1 MPKRGSIQL
10 RLFAAFFLVVLTLIA
25 LFALISYS
33 YVARTLT
40 QSATDFMLAQA
51 DSIAYQTDTLLQ
63 DANELSGKLLFSQ
76 ELLDLFYSDMFA
88 ASPGS
93 MEKRH
98 RFDTLV
104 YSIGG
109 PQFPPFQIN
118 MFRFSGEFAGV
129 GSTGVITRLPSQA
142 IAGVAWLPACVQKD
156 GAKLITPPHRDEFGY
171 QRGPV
176 VSLCRTFGP
185 RWGGI
190 KDSAIEIQVPFG
202 QIEDIVKR
210 QLGGADNLKVVI
222 FDAAGIVAY
231 PQDGAAGDTANW
243 GAVRARSQDNI
254 LTQNMDGKE
263 RVVAVKQS
271 QHTGWTVAVVQ
282 DYSSLLA
289 PADRVRNNF
298 LLVAL
303 GGLLLTVPIT
313 YTIARSLTL
322 PIQKIHESVAQLT
335 LETLPGQGTFTVDTT
350 VNELEELNAAFQTMC
365 VRLRE
370 ALDETV
376 VARALAIQSRMLAL
390 QAQMDPHFLYNMI
403 ATISI
408 LAEKGESAQIVAIC
422 ESLGDMMGYI
432 STSGEQFVPA
442 GAELQHTQAYMDLMC
457 VRFADELNFTCAV
470 SPSLLEVHIPKLT
483 VQPLVENCVK
493 HATKCAP
500 PWHIAVVGEVACG
513 RWQITV
519 SDNGAG
525 FSPIALAELRRKL
538 PRAAETPST
547 LELNGM
553 GLIDIYMRLNLH
565 YNAEAIFE
573 FGNQPGG
580 GAYVRVGGP
589 VAGT

>member
-10 RLFAAFFLVVLTLIA
+10 RLFAAFFLVVLILIA

-33 YVARTLT
+33 YVSRTLT

-51 DSIAYQTDTLLQ
+51 DSIAYQTDALLQ

-88 ASPGS
+88 ATPGS

-98 RFDTLV
+98 RFDALV

-118 MFRFSGEFAGV
+118 MFRFGGEFAGV
-129 GSTGVITRLPSQA
+129 GSTGVITKLPA
-142 IAGVAWLPACVQKD
+142 KTIADLAWLPPCVQQD
-156 GAKLITPPHRDEFGY
+156 GAKLIIPPHRDEFGY

-185 RWGGI
+185 RWGGS
-190 KDSAIEIQVPFG
+190 KDSAVEIQVPFS
-202 QIEDIVKR
+202 QVEDIVKR
-210 QLGGADNLKVVI
+210 QLTSGAYLQILI
-222 FDAAGIVAY
+222 FDTAGTLVY
-231 PQDGAAGDTANW
+231 PQDGADRDAAAWAAIQAGNPSH
-243 GAVRARSQDNI
+243 VLIHRV
-254 LTQNMDGKE
+254 DGKE
-263 RVVAVKQS
+263 HVLAYKHS
-271 QHTGWTVAVVQ
+271 AHTGWTVAVLQ

-289 PADRVRNNF
+289 PVDRLRNNF

-335 LETLPGQGTFTVDTT
+335 LETLPGEDAFKLNTT
-350 VNELEELNAAFQTMC
+350 VNELEDLNIAFQTMC

-376 VARALAIQSRMLAL
+376 AARALAIQSRMLAL

-403 ATISI
+403 TTISI
-408 LAEKGESAQIVAIC
+408 LAEKGESTQVVTIC
-422 ESLGDMMGYI
+422 ESLGELLGYI
-432 STSGEQFVPA
+432 STGREQFVA
-442 GAELQHTQAYMDLMC
+442 ASTELRHTRAYMDLMC
-457 VRFADELNFTCAV
+457 VRFADELAFTCDFPATLSDV
-470 SPSLLEVHIPKLT
+470 LVPKLT

-493 HATKCAP
+493 HATTCAP
-500 PWHIAVVGEVACG
+500 PWHIAVIGEAEAG
-513 RWQITV
+513 QWRITV
-519 SDNGAG
+519 SDNGPG
-525 FSPIALAELRRKL
+525 FSSPALAELQRKL
-538 PRAAETPST
+538 QRAVDAPNT

-553 GLIDIYMRLNLH
+553 GLINIYMRLTLH
-565 YNAEAIFE
+565 YGAQALFE
-573 FGNQPGG
+573 FGNQLGG

-589 VAGT
+589 LRRS

>member
-33 YVARTLT
+33 YVSRTLT

-51 DSIAYQTDTLLQ
+51 GSIAYQTDTLLQ

-88 ASPGS
+88 ATPGS
-93 MEKRH
+93 IEKRH

-129 GSTGVITRLPSQA
+129 GTTGVITRLPPET
-142 IAGVAWLPACVQKD
+142 IAGVAWLPACVQED
-156 GAKLITPPHRDEFGY
+156 GAKLITPPQRDAFGF

-185 RWGGI
+185 RWGGT

-210 QLGGADNLKVVI
+210 QLAGVDNLNVVI
-222 FDAAGIVAY
+222 FDSAGTLVYPQERAAGEAV
-231 PQDGAAGDTANW
+231 NW
-243 GAVRARSQDNI
+243 TAVRAGSPDNI
-254 LTQNMDGKE
+254 LTQTVDGKE
-263 RVVAVKQS
+263 QVLALKRS
-271 QHTGWTVAVVQ
+271 QHTGWTVALVQ

-335 LETLPGQGTFTVDTT
+335 LETLPGEDAFKLDTT

-376 VARALAIQSRMLAL
+376 AARALAIQSRMLAL

-408 LAEKGESAQIVAIC
+408 LAEKGESTQIVAIC

-432 STSGEQFVPA
+432 STGGEQFVPA

-457 VRFADELNFTCAV
+457 VRFTDELNFTCAV
-470 SPSLLEVHIPKLT
+470 PPSLLDVCIPKLT
-483 VQPLVENCVK
+483 VQPLVENGVK
-493 HATKCAP
+493 HATRGAP
-500 PWHIAVVGEVACG
+500 PWHIGVAGEVAGG

-519 SDNGAG
+519 SDNGVG
-525 FSPIALAELRRKL
+525 FSPPALAELCRKL
-538 PRAAETPST
+538 PRAAESPST

-553 GLIDIYMRLNLH
+553 GLINIYMRLNLH
-565 YNAEAIFE
+565 YGAQAVFE
-573 FGNQPGG
+573 FGNRPEG

-589 VAGT
+589 LEGT

>member
-33 YVARTLT
+33 YVSRTLT

-51 DSIAYQTDTLLQ
+51 GSIAFQTDALLE

-76 ELLDLFYSDMFA
+76 DLLDLFYSDMFA
-88 ASPGS
+88 ATRGS

-129 GSTGVITRLPSQA
+129 GSTGVITRLPTPA
-142 IAGVAWLPACVQKD
+142 IANVAWLPACVQKD

-185 RWGGI
+185 RWGGT

-202 QIEDIVKR
+202 QIEDVVKR
-210 QLGGADNLKVVI
+210 QLAGADNLKVVI
-222 FDAAGIVAY
+222 FDAAGTLIY
-231 PQDGAAGDTANW
+231 PQGGAVVDAANW
-243 GAVRARSQDNI
+243 AAVRARSPDSIVTHTAN
-254 LTQNMDGKE
+254 GKE
-263 RVVAVKQS
+263 QVLAFKQS
-271 QHTGWTVAVVQ
+271 LHTGWTVAVVQ

-335 LETLPGQGTFTVDTT
+335 LETLPGQGTFNLDTT

-365 VRLRE
+365 VRLRA

-376 VARALAIQSRMLAL
+376 AARALAIQSRMLAL
-390 QAQMDPHFLYNMI
+390 QAQMDPHFLYNII

-432 STSGEQFVPA
+432 STGGEQFVA
-442 GAELQHTQAYMDLMC
+442 ADAELQHTQAYMNLMC
-457 VRFADELNFTCAV
+457 VRFADELNFTCAI
-470 SPSLLEVHIPKLT
+470 PASLLDVHIPKLT

-493 HATKCAP
+493 HATRCAP
-500 PWHIAVVGEVACG
+500 PWHIQVAGEVAEG
-513 RWQITV
+513 GWQITV

-525 FSPIALAELRRKL
+525 FSPLAQAELCRKL
-538 PRAAETPST
+538 ARITETPST

-553 GLIDIYMRLNLH
+553 GLINIYMRLNLH
-565 YNAEAIFE
+565 YGTQAVFE
-573 FGNQPGG
+573 YGNQPGG

-589 VAGT
+589 LAGT

>member
-1 MPKRGSIQL
+1 M
-10 RLFAAFFLVVLTLIA
+10 LT
-25 LFALISYS
+25 
-33 YVARTLT
+33 
-40 QSATDFMLAQA
+40 
-51 DSIAYQTDTLLQ
+51 
-63 DANELSGKLLFSQ
+63 
-76 ELLDLFYSDMFA
+76 
-88 ASPGS
+88 
-93 MEKRH
+93 
-98 RFDTLV
+98 
-104 YSIGG
+104 
-109 PQFPPFQIN
+109 
-118 MFRFSGEFAGV
+118 
-129 GSTGVITRLPSQA
+129 
-142 IAGVAWLPACVQKD
+142 WLPACVRED
-156 GAKLITPPHRDEFGY
+156 GAKLITPPHHDEFGY

-185 RWGGI
+185 RWGGT

-210 QLGGADNLKVVI
+210 QLGGADNLKAVI
-222 FDAAGIVAY
+222 YDAAGTLVY
-231 PQDGAAGDTANW
+231 PQDGTAVDAAALA
-243 GAVRARSQDNI
+243 AVRGRGEDNI
-254 LTQNMDGKE
+254 LTHTADGKE
-263 RVVAVKQS
+263 QVLAYRQS
-271 QHTGWTVAVVQ
+271 RHTGWTVAVVQ

-335 LETLPGQGTFTVDTT
+335 LETLPGQGAFKVDTT

-376 VARALAIQSRMLAL
+376 AARALAIQSRMLAL

-432 STSGEQFVPA
+432 STGGEQFVSI

-457 VRFADELNFTCAV
+457 VRFADELNFTCVIPA
-470 SPSLLEVHIPKLT
+470 SLLDVHIPKLT

-500 PWHIAVVGEVACG
+500 PWDIKVAGETARG

-525 FSPIALAELRRKL
+525 FSPLAQAELCRKL
-538 PRAAETPST
+538 ARAAETPST

-553 GLIDIYMRLNLH
+553 GLINIFMRLNLH
-565 YNAEAIFE
+565 YGAQAVFE
-573 FGNQPGG
+573 FGNQPEG

-589 VAGT
+589 LAST